1 MVPHVNVSGAAV
13 TKAAKNKANAIRLIE
28 FLSGQAAQK
37 MYAETNFEYPVKTGV
52 ALHPMVA
59 SWGEFK
65 ADEAFLSKIANARST
80 AAKLVDRVAFNN

>member
-1 MVPHVNVSGAAV
+1 
-13 TKAAKNKANAIRLIE
+13 
-28 FLSGQAAQK
+28 

-80 AAKLVDRVAFNN
+80 ATKLVDQVAFNN